1 MEDSM
6 RLLGTER
13 IDLMQVHNLIDLDNQ
28 LATLREW
35 KAAGRIRY
43 LEITH
48 WTRGSLDGLAA
59 IITRENI
66 DFVQFAYSIATRDAE
81 RRLLPLCAEHGVAT
95 LINRPY
101 VNGQLFR
108 RARGHAV
115 LGHRRARLRQLG
127 TIFPEVHP
135 RPSPSDLRHPGNQQ
149 AAPRARQRGCRDGR
163 SAKRGP
169 APKNARRLAEDR
181 GGLTGTRECVQSAMD
196 NQIRRRR
203 HRAVSPV
210 PRARRGRCRHSRCS
224 GRDCRSARAGR
235 AFRRHRAAG

>member
-1 MEDSM
+1 VWTRGRREGIAQMEHSM

-13 IDLMQVHNLIDLDNQ
+13 IDLMQAHNLVDLDTQ

-43 LEITH
+43 LGITH
-48 WTRGSLDGLAA
+48 GTRGSLDGLAA

-81 RRLLPLCAEHGVAT
+81 RRLLPQCAEHGVAT

-115 LGHRRARLRQLG
+115 PSSATAELDCASWGQYFLKFILGHPQVTCVIPG
-127 TIFPEVHP
+127 T
-135 RPSPSDLRHPGNQQ
+135 S
-149 AAPRARQRGCRDGR
+149 
-163 SAKRGP
+163 K
-169 APKNARRLAEDR
+169 
-181 GGLTGTRECVQSAMD
+181 
-196 NQIRRRR
+196 
-203 HRAVSPV
+203 
-210 PRARRGRCRHSRCS
+210 
-224 GRDCRSARAGR
+224 
-235 AFRRHRAAG
+235 